1 MSSNYKTIVEDNID
15 VLVVGAGLGGTGAAF
30 EARYWG
36 KDKKIVIAEKAN
48 IDRSG
53 AVAQGLYAI
62 NCYMGTRFGENNP
75 EDHVRYA
82 RIDLMGMV
90 REDLLF
96 DMARHVDS
104 AVHQFEEW
112 GLPLMRNPKTG
123 AYQREGRWQIMIHGE
138 SYKPIVAEAAKKSA
152 DKVYNRIC
160 VTHLLMDDAKENRV
174 AGAVGFNVR
183 TGNYHVFKSKTV
195 IVGAGGASNIFKPR
209 SVGEGAGR
217 VWYAPWSSGSAYA
230 LMIEAGAKMTQMEN
244 RIVLARF
251 KDGYG
256 PVGAYFLH
264 LKTYT
269 QNCNGEEY
277 ESKWFPA
284 LEQMVGK
291 AYLDTEASHVSHRP
305 IPTCL
310 RNHAFISEVNAGRGP
325 IRMVTMEAF
334 QDPHL
339 EEIGWHNFL
348 GMTVGQAVLWASTDV
363 NPKYENPE
371 LTTSEPYVM
380 GSHATGC
387 GAWCSGPEDLSPP
400 EYFWGYN
407 RMMTVEGLFGAG
419 DAVGGTPHAF
429 SSGSFTEG
437 RLSAKAACQ
446 YIDDGKAEGIRVSQ
460 EQIDRRRAEVFKP
473 MDHYQVYRNEI
484 TAGSVNPNY
493 INPRQGLDRL
503 QKLMDEYG
511 GGVTVSYMTN
521 DELLNI
527 GLKKMKLLEE
537 DLDKV
542 AAEDLHEL
550 LRAWELKHRMRTSEC
565 VLQHTLF
572 RKETRWPGYYYRG
585 DAMKLDD
592 ENWHVLTVSRRD
604 PQTGEYT
611 MEKAPLYHLV
621 GDIEDKALAALKA
634 QS

>member
-1 MSSNYKTIVEDNID
+1 MASYKTIVEDNID

-30 EARYWG
+30 EARHWG

-123 AYQREGRWQIMIHGE
+123 SYQREGRWQIMIHGE

-152 DKVYNRIC
+152 DKVFNRIC
-160 VTHLLMDDAKENRV
+160 VTHLLMDESKPNRV

-195 IVGAGGASNIFKPR
+195 IVGAGGASNIYKPR

-217 VWYAPWSSGSAYA
+217 VWYAPWSSGSAYG
-230 LMIEAGAKMTQMEN
+230 LLIGAGAKMTQMEN

-269 QNCNGEEY
+269 QNGYGEEY

-284 LEQMVGK
+284 LQEMVGK
-291 AYLDTEASHVSHRP
+291 EYLDVEASHRTHRP

-310 RNHAFISEVNAGRGP
+310 RNHAFINEVNAGRGP

-348 GMTVGQAVLWASTDV
+348 GMTVGQAVLWAATDV
-363 NPKYENPE
+363 DPKYENPE

-387 GAWCSGPEDLSPP
+387 GAWCSGPEDVSPP
-400 EYFWGYN
+400 EYYWGYN
-407 RMMTVEGLFGAG
+407 RMTTVEGLFGAG

-437 RLSAKAACQ
+437 RLAAKAACK
-446 YIDDGKAEGIRVSQ
+446 YIDDGKAEGITVTDAQIQKRKQ
-460 EQIDRRRAEVFKP
+460 EIYKP
-473 MDHYQVYRNEI
+473 METYRVYRNAI
-484 TAGSVNPNY
+484 TAGSVNPHY

-503 QKLMDEYG
+503 QKLMDEYC

-521 DELLNI
+521 DKLLNI
-527 GLKKMKLLEE
+527 GLKKLKILEE
-537 DLDKV
+537 DWENGI
-542 AAEDLHEL
+542 AAEDVHEL
-550 LRAWELKHRMRTSEC
+550 LRAWELKHRIMTSEA
-565 VLQHTLF
+565 VFQHTLF
-572 RKETRWPGYYYRG
+572 REETRWPGYYYRG
-585 DAMKLDD
+585 DHMKLDD

-604 PQTGEYT
+604 PETGEYT
-611 MEKAPLYHLV
+611 MEKAPLYHIIDEKE
-621 GDIEDKALAALKA
+621 GDKDAA
-634 QS
+634 

>member
-1 MSSNYKTIVEDNID
+1 MAHNTVVEDNID
-15 VLVVGAGLGGTGAAF
+15 VLVVGAGLGGTGAAW
-30 EARYWG
+30 EARFWG
-36 KDKKIVIAEKAN
+36 QDKKIVIAEKAN

-62 NCYMGTRFGENNP
+62 NCYMGTRWGENNP

-104 AVHQFEEW
+104 TVHQFEDW
-112 GLPLMRNPKTG
+112 GLPIMKDPNTG
-123 AYQREGRWQIMIHGE
+123 QYLREGRWQIMIHGE

-160 VTHLLMDDAKENRV
+160 VTHLLMDDAKENRI

-183 TGNYHVFKSKTV
+183 TGDYHVFKSKTV
-195 IVGAGGASNIFKPR
+195 ICGAGGASNIFKPR

-217 VWYAPWSSGSAYA
+217 VWYAPWSSGSAYG
-230 LMIEAGAKMTQMEN
+230 LMINAGAKMTQMEN

-269 QNCNGEEY
+269 QNGMGEEY
-277 ESKWFPA
+277 ESKWFPS
-284 LEQMVGK
+284 LQKMVGK
-291 AYLDTEASHVSHRP
+291 EYLDPEVSHRTHRP

-310 RNHAFISEVNAGRGP
+310 RNHAMISEVNAGRGP
-325 IRMVTMEAF
+325 IHMVTMKAF

-339 EEIGWHNFL
+339 EEVGWENFL
-348 GMTVGQAVLWASTDV
+348 GMTIGQAVLWAATDV
-363 NPKYENPE
+363 DPKNENPE

-387 GAWCSGPEDLSPP
+387 GGWASGPEDVSPP

-407 RMMTVEGLFGAG
+407 RMMTIEGLFGAG

-437 RLSAKAACQ
+437 RLAAKAACK
-446 YIDDGKAEGIRVSQ
+446 YIDDGKADGIVVSDKQIEGRKEEIFAPLERY
-460 EQIDRRRAEVFKP
+460 K
-473 MDHYQVYRNEI
+473 VYRNEI
-484 TAGSVNPNY
+484 VAGTVSPSY
-493 INPRQGLDRL
+493 HHPKHGLDRL
-503 QKLMDEYG
+503 QKLMDEYC
-511 GGVTVSYMTN
+511 GGVTVGYMTN
-521 DELLNI
+521 EKLLNI
-527 GLKKMKLLEE
+527 CLKKLKVMEE
-537 DLDKV
+537 DLEKL
-542 AAEDLHEL
+542 AAKDLHEL
-550 LRAWELKHRMRTSEC
+550 LRAWELKHRHRTSEC
-565 VLQHTLF
+565 VTQHTLF

-604 PQTGEYT
+604 PETGEYT
-611 MEKAPLYHLV
+611 MEKAPCYHLV
-621 GDIEDKALAALKA
+621 DDEEDDVIAAE
-634 QS
+634 

>member
-1 MSSNYKTIVEDNID
+1 MPKTIVEDNID
-15 VLVVGAGLGGTGAAF
+15 ILVAGAGLGGTGAAF

-36 KDKKIVIAEKAN
+36 KNKKIIIAEKAN

-104 AVHQFEEW
+104 TVHQFEEW
-112 GLPLMRNPKTG
+112 GLPLMRDPKSG

-152 DKVYNRIC
+152 DKVFNRIC
-160 VTHLLMDDAKENRV
+160 VTHLLMDDSKENRV
-174 AGAVGFNVR
+174 AGAVGFSVR
-183 TGNYHVFKSKTV
+183 TGDYYVFKSKTV
-195 IVGAGGASNIFKPR
+195 IVAAGGASNIFRPN

-217 VWYAPWSSGSAYA
+217 VWYAPWSSGSAYG

-277 ESKWFPA
+277 ESKWFPD
-284 LEQMVGK
+284 LQKMVGK
-291 AYLDTEASHVSHRP
+291 EYLDPELSHATHRP

-310 RNHAFISEVNAGRGP
+310 RNHALINEVNAGRGP
-325 IRMVTMEAF
+325 IHMVTMEAF

-348 GMTVGQAVLWASTDV
+348 GMTIGQAVLWAATDV

-380 GSHATGC
+380 GSHATGS
-387 GAWCSGPEDLSPP
+387 GAWCSGPEDVSPD

-407 RMMTVEGLFGAG
+407 RMTTVEGLFGAG

-437 RLSAKAACQ
+437 RLAAKAACK
-446 YIDDGKAEGIRVSQ
+446 YIDDGKAEGIRVSP
-460 EQIDRRRAEVFKP
+460 EQIERRKEEIFKP
-473 MDHYQVYRNEI
+473 MEHYKIYRNEI
-484 TAGSVNPNY
+484 VAGDVNPNY
-493 INPRQGLDRL
+493 HNPRQGLDRL
-503 QKLMDEYG
+503 QKLMDEYAG
-511 GGVTVSYMTN
+511 GSTVNYMTN
-521 DELLNI
+521 DKLLSI
-527 GLKKMKLLEE
+527 GLKKLKYMEE
-537 DLDKV
+537 DLEKI
-542 AAEDLHEL
+542 AAKDIHEL
-550 LRAWELKHRMRTSEC
+550 LRAWELKHRHLASES
-565 VLQHTLF
+565 VVQHTLF

-604 PQTGEYT
+604 PKTGEYT

-621 GDIEDKALAALKA
+621 ED
-634 QS
+634 

>member
-1 MSSNYKTIVEDNID
+1 MSYKTIVEDNID
-15 VLVVGAGLGGTGAAF
+15 VLVVGAGLGGTGAAW

-36 KDKKIVIAEKAN
+36 KDKKIIVAEKAN

-82 RIDLMGMV
+82 RMDLMGMV

-112 GLPLMRNPKTG
+112 GMPIMKDAEKGNYL
-123 AYQREGRWQIMIHGE
+123 REGRWQIMIHGE
-138 SYKPIVAEAAKKSA
+138 SYKPLVAEAAKKSA
-152 DKVYNRIC
+152 DKVFNRIC
-160 VTHLLMDDAKENRV
+160 VTHILMDETQENRA

-195 IVGAGGASNIFKPR
+195 IVGAGGASNIYKPR

-217 VWYAPWSSGSAYA
+217 VWYAPWSSGSAYG

-244 RIVLARF
+244 KIVLCRF

-269 QNCNGEEY
+269 QNAAGEEY
-277 ESKWFPA
+277 ESKWFPS
-284 LEQMVGK
+284 LSKDIVGK
-291 AYLDTEASHVSHRP
+291 EYLDTEGQHLSHKP

-310 RNHAFISEVNAGRGP
+310 RNHAFINEVNAGRGP
-325 IRMVTMEAF
+325 IYMITTEAF

-348 GMTVGQAVLWASTDV
+348 GMTVGQAVLWAATDV
-363 NPKYENPE
+363 DPKYENPE

-387 GAWCSGPEDLSPP
+387 GAWCSGPDADLSPE

-407 RMMTVEGLFGAG
+407 RMTTVEGMFGCG

-437 RLSAKAACQ
+437 RLAAKAAIQ
-446 YIDDGKAEGIRVSQ
+446 YIDDGKANGVTVSDA
-460 EQIDRRRAEVFKP
+460 QIEKRRE
-473 MDHYQVYRNEI
+473 QVYRPMETYRTYRNHI
-484 TAGSVNPNY
+484 TAGSVNPYY

-503 QKLMDEYG
+503 QKMMDEYC

-521 DELLNI
+521 GNLLNI
-527 GLKKMKLLEE
+527 GLKKMGLLAE
-537 DLDKV
+537 DWENGI
-542 AAEDLHEL
+542 AAEDIHEL
-550 LRAWELKHRMRTSEC
+550 LRAWELKHRILTSES
-565 VLQHTLF
+565 VMQHTLF
-572 RKETRWPGYYYRG
+572 REETRWPGYYYRG
-585 DAMKLDD
+585 DKMKLDD
-592 ENWHVLTVSRRD
+592 ENWHVLTVSQRD
-604 PQTGEYT
+604 PESGEYT
-611 MEKAPLYHLV
+611 MEKAPLYHLIDD
-621 GDIEDKALAALKA
+621 GDKEEA
-634 QS
+634 

>member
-1 MSSNYKTIVEDNID
+1 MNYKTIIEDNID
-15 VLVVGAGLGGTGAAF
+15 ILVAGAGMGGTGAAF

-62 NCYMGTRFGENNP
+62 NCYIGARWGENNP

-82 RIDLMGMV
+82 RMDLMGMV
-90 REDLLF
+90 REDLAF

-104 AVHQFEEW
+104 TVHQFEEW
-112 GLPLMRNPKTG
+112 GLPIMKNLKTG
-123 AYQREGRWQIMIHGE
+123 TYLREGRWQIMIHGE

-152 DKVYNRIC
+152 DKVFNRIC
-160 VTHLLMDDAKENRV
+160 ITHLLMDDAKENRV

-195 IVGAGGASNIFKPR
+195 ICGAGGASMIFKPR

-217 VWYAPWSSGSAYA
+217 VWYAPWSSGSAYG

-269 QNCNGEEY
+269 QNGLGEEY

-284 LEQMVGK
+284 LSEMVGK
-291 AYLDTEASHVSHRP
+291 GYLDTEGQHLSHKP

-310 RNHAFISEVNAGRGP
+310 RNHAMLSEMNAGRGP
-325 IRMVTMEAF
+325 IQMVTMEAF

-348 GMTVGQAVLWASTDV
+348 GMTVGQAVLWAATDV
-363 NPKYENPE
+363 DPKYENPE
-371 LTTSEPYVM
+371 LTLSEPYVM

-400 EYFWGYN
+400 EYYWGYN
-407 RMMTVEGLFGAG
+407 RMTTVEGLFGAG

-437 RLSAKAACQ
+437 RLAAKAACK
-446 YIDDGKAEGIRVSQ
+446 YIDDGKGKGIVVSDK
-460 EQIDRRRAEVFKP
+460 QIADLKEKIYKP
-473 MDHYQVYRNEI
+473 LETYTVYRNEVVGG
-484 TAGSVNPNY
+484 TVNPNF

-503 QKLMDEYG
+503 QKLMDEYCG
-511 GGVTVSYMTN
+511 GFGVNYMTN
-521 DELLNI
+521 EKLLSI
-527 GLKKMKLLEE
+527 GLKKMKILQE
-537 DLDKV
+537 DMEKI
-542 AAEDLHEL
+542 AASDIHEL
-550 LRAWELKHRMRTSEC
+550 LRAWELHHRVRTSES
-565 VLQHTLF
+565 VFQHTLF

-592 ENWHVLTVSRRD
+592 ENWHVLTVSHRD
-604 PQTGEYT
+604 RKTGEYT
-611 MEKAPLYHLV
+611 MSKAPLYHLADEV
-621 GDIEDKALAALKA
+621 N
-634 QS
+634 S